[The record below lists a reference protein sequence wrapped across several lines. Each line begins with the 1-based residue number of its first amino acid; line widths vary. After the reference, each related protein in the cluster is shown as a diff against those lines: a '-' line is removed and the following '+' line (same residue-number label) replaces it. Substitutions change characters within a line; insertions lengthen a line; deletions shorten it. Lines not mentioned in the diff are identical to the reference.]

1 MKIPKNNLGDLIY
14 IEDKEF
20 FDQQRIAGGILRRL
34 FLHLEGEL
42 KNNANALYIDRIAEE
57 FILDNKCTPTF
68 KNYKRNNKSFP
79 NATCISTNNIAVHG
93 IPNNIEF
100 KSGDIVSI
108 DIGLTY
114 NNSIVDSAHTFI
126 IDSPNNQRELNL
138 VKSTKLALEESIK
151 AIAIESKFGII
162 GETISRT
169 ANNSNYSVITDY
181 GGHGICR
188 LKPHASPFICNR
200 DSKTNGLRIQNG
212 MTFAIEPIFSIANSN
227 QTREG
232 SDGWSVYCNDK
243 SAHFEHTIS
252 IIDNKVEVIT

>member
-1 MKIPKNNLGDLIY
+1 MKVKNNLGDLIY

-20 FDQQRIAGGILRRL
+20 FDQQKIAGGLLRRL
-34 FLHLEGEL
+34 FSYLESEL
-42 KNNANALYIDRIAEE
+42 KSNTNGLYIDKIAEE

-68 KNYKRNNKSFP
+68 KNYKRDYKIFP

-114 NNSIVDSAHTFI
+114 NNSIVDSAVTLI
-126 IDSPNNQRELNL
+126 IDSPNNQQELNL
-138 VKSTKLALEESIK
+138 VNSTKLALEEAIKSITV
-151 AIAIESKFGII
+151 ESRFGVI
-162 GETISRT
+162 GEVISKIG
-169 ANNSNYSVITDY
+169 SNYSVITDY

-188 LKPHASPFICNR
+188 LKPHSAPFICNR
-200 DSKTNGLRIQNG
+200 DSKTNGMRIQNG
-212 MTFAIEPIFSIANSN
+212 MTFAIEPIFSIAKSS
-227 QTREG
+227 QTKES

-252 IIDNKVEVIT
+252 IINNKVEVIT